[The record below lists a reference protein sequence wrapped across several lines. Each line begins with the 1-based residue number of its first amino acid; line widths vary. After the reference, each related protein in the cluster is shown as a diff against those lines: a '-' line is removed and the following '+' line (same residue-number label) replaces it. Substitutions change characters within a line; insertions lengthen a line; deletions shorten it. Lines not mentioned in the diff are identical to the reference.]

1 MKKVLLLGASVLL
14 LSTFTPQEADAQWRR
29 GYGYGRVGPRAVVVA
44 PRYRGYAYRRGP
56 GWGPAVGL
64 GVLGGVA
71 LGAAAAGAYG
81 YADPCLRQQQVY
93 DIYGNVVW
101 QTVCVC

>member
-1 MKKVLLLGASVLL
+1 VLL
-14 LSTFTPQEADAQWRR
+14 LSTFTPQEADAQRR
-29 GYGYGRVGPRAVVVA
+29 GYGYGRAGPRGVVVA
-44 PRYRGYAYRRGP
+44 PRYRGGYAYRRGP

-93 DIYGNVVW
+93 DAYGNVVW
-101 QTVCVC
+101 QTVRVC